1 MRSFLGVT
9 VHITSGSEITTF
21 EIGARQMDQRTTT
34 ANLVV
39 AMREMCRDDWKINYN
54 KVRAVVTDGGANIK
68 AAAKQEFGAGKHLS
82 YLSHRFDL
90 IGQKAIGNISTL
102 PSERT
107 SPEPEVPDDEDD
119 IDDEVEVEAGSTNF
133 RTILNKV
140 KRKVTFFK
148 KSEIASLKLRE
159 LQKDEHGKLDS
170 KCLNLIQKV
179 KTRWNSCF
187 DMLDRYIYL
196 APLVTRVVLELQRT
210 RASKERAPELISP
223 MEEYILKEIRDL
235 LAPLAR
241 ATKEVSTD
249 KIVTLSKSIPVINN
263 LRREID
269 DYLLTEPEA
278 CALKENLTTLLRDAF
293 ASIEEVPMYA
303 AATLLDP
310 RFKKFRFWQD
320 ISSRR
325 SDLVKKKMAKGS
337 TQPLS
342 DKVPEAQS
350 TVAEQSDSFWD
361 SFDKEVEGRSAAQS
375 GQDMAGG
382 IPIQFRMYLDS
393 APVKRKDF
401 PNPLRAWAAIKGE
414 YKYVYQVAQENL
426 SILATSVPSERLFS
440 NAGLIKNQLRTRLSG
455 KLLEILVFLRSC
467 DNALWFE

>member
-1 MRSFLGVT
+1 M
-9 VHITSGSEITTF
+9 
-21 EIGARQMDQRTTT
+21 
-34 ANLVV
+34 
-39 AMREMCRDDWKINYN
+39 
-54 KVRAVVTDGGANIK
+54 
-68 AAAKQEFGAGKHLS
+68 
-82 YLSHRFDL
+82 
-90 IGQKAIGNISTL
+90 STL

-107 SPEPEVPDDEDD
+107 SPEPEVPENEND

-148 KSEIASLKLRE
+148 KSEISSLKLRE

-170 KCLNLIQKV
+170 TCLNLIQKV

-196 APLVTRVVLELQRT
+196 APLVT
-210 RASKERAPELISP
+210 
-223 MEEYILKEIRDL
+223 
-235 LAPLAR
+235 
-241 ATKEVSTD
+241 
-249 KIVTLSKSIPVINN
+249 
-263 LRREID
+263 REID

-325 SDLVKKKMAKGS
+325 SDLVKKKMAEGS

-393 APVKRKDF
+393 TPVKRKDF

-414 YKYVYQVAQENL
+414 YKYVYQVAQEYL

-440 NAGLIKNQLRTRLSG
+440 HAGLIENQLRTRLSG